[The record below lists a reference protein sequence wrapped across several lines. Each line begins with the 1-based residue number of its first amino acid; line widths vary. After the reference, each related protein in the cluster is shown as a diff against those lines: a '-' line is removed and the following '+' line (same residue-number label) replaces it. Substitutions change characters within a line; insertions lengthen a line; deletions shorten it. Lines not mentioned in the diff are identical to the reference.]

1 MNKKLKSKKGFTL
14 IEILIVMS
22 IIGLLSSA
30 TLIGLGTFRGAGK
43 DTRRIADLRQIQNG
57 LELHYAKLGTYPDA
71 LSDLTTAG
79 IGIRSYPEDPRG
91 GDYSYSN
98 SCAGAEYALGAILD
112 EEKRSAKIFN
122 DSAIVT
128 CTTGSLTCNNADNM
142 YCIAF

>member
-1 MNKKLKSKKGFTL
+1 MNKKLKSNKGFTL

-43 DTRRIADLRQIQNG
+43 DTRRVADLRQIQNG

-79 IGIRSYPEDPRG
+79 IGIRSIPEDPRG
-91 GDYSYSN
+91 GTYSYSN
-98 SCAGAEYALGAILD
+98 SCTDAEYALGAILD
-112 EEKRSAKIFN
+112 ETNTDAKIFN
-122 DSAIVT
+122 DSAIVE
-128 CTTGSLTCNNADNM
+128 CASGSLTCTGATNM